1 VSLADEH
8 IEAAALAGLRY
19 VSDAQPGIRRM
30 RSGAGFRY
38 LDPDGQPI
46 HDPAELKRIRGL
58 VLPPAWTDVWICPYL
73 DGHIQATARDAAGR
87 KQYRY
92 HPRYR
97 AIRDETKFDRMFE
110 FSEVLP
116 RIRDQVEKDLA
127 RSGHP
132 RTKIL
137 ATVVRLLEKTL
148 IRVGNLEYARENRSF
163 GLTTLRR
170 RHVDVKGDTLRFEF
184 RGKSGVVH
192 KVRVSDR
199 RLARI
204 VQHCQTLP
212 GEELFKYV
220 DDEGRRQ
227 AVDSGDINA
236 YLREIA
242 GREVTAKDFRTWA
255 GTMYAAAALRVL
267 GPQTAEREAK
277 RNVVRA
283 IDQVAE
289 RLGNTRAVCRK
300 YYVHPVVI
308 DAYIRGMVPP
318 LPPPPKDP
326 KRERPSAA
334 IRREEAAVLQ
344 FIERESRPPAAES
357 A

>member
-1 VSLADEH
+1 VSPQDEH
-8 IEAAALAGLRY
+8 IEAAQLAGLRY
-19 VSDAQPGIRRM
+19 VSDSQPGIRRH
-30 RSGAGFRY
+30 RSGPGFRY
-38 LDPDGQPI
+38 LDHEGKPI
-46 HDPAELKRIRGL
+46 KDPELLTRIRGL
-58 VLPPAWTDVWICPYL
+58 VIPPAWTEVWICPTP

-97 AIRDETKFDRMFE
+97 AIRDEIMFDRMFE

-116 RIRDQVEKDLA
+116 KIREQVEKDLA
-127 RSGHP
+127 LTGHP
-132 RTKIL
+132 RAKVL

-148 IRVGNLEYARENRSF
+148 IRVGNAEYARENRSF

-170 RHVDVKGDTLRFEF
+170 RHVDVSGDTMAFEF

-192 KVRVSDR
+192 QVRISDR

-212 GEELFKYV
+212 GEELFKYL
-220 DDEGRRQ
+220 DDDGKRQ
-227 AVDSGDINA
+227 TVDSGDVNA

-242 GREVTAKDFRTWA
+242 GREITAKDFRTWA
-255 GTMYAAAALRVL
+255 GTMHAAAALRDL
-267 GPQTAEREAK
+267 GPGEAEREAK
-277 RNVVRA
+277 RNVVQA

-308 DAYIRGMVPP
+308 EAYLRGIVPP
-318 LPPPPKDP
+318 IPPKPKDP
-326 KRERPSAA
+326 KRERPGAA
-334 IRREEAAVLQ
+334 IRREEAAVLE
-344 FIERESRPPAAES
+344 FIQQQSQTRQ
-357 A
+357 